1 MSERETRQGRV
12 PNASAIVPRLL
23 FCTVFALALADGRGG
38 LDKALALDALPQA
51 DAARAAKAGLD
62 EATMAH
68 VVRRAGE
75 LPRLHSLIVARH
87 GTIHLERRFHGPGL
101 DVPVN
106 VKSVAKAVISALVG
120 AAIDRGLIEGPHQP
134 VVSLLG
140 ETVADAADPRLQ
152 KVTIGHLL
160 SMQSGLERTSGAN
173 YGRWVNSKDWVGYAL
188 SRPFVE
194 EPGGRMLYSTGNS
207 HILSAVL
214 TRVSGRSTLDL
225 ARAWL
230 AAPLG
235 FELPPWDRDPQGI
248 YLGGNNMLLSPRA
261 LLRVGEMYRN
271 GGIFRGE
278 RVLSEAWVR
287 ASWTP
292 HTRSFFSGDGY
303 GYGWFITEAC
313 GHPVNY
319 ARGYGGQ
326 FLYVVPSL
334 SLTIVITSQTA
345 TRTRVGGYYTTLRS
359 DVVGELVAAAL
370 RADAA
375 ASGVAE
381 RQNKESGTGTDGSVA
396 TTGCGL

>member
-1 MSERETRQGRV
+1 
-12 PNASAIVPRLL
+12 
-23 FCTVFALALADGRGG
+23 
-38 LDKALALDALPQA
+38 
-51 DAARAAKAGLD
+51 
-62 EATMAH
+62 
-68 VVRRAGE
+68 
-75 LPRLHSLIVARH
+75 
-87 GTIHLERRFHGPGL
+87 
-101 DVPVN
+101 
-106 VKSVAKAVISALVG
+106 
-120 AAIDRGLIEGPHQP
+120 
-134 VVSLLG
+134 
-140 ETVADAADPRLQ
+140 
-152 KVTIGHLL
+152 
-160 SMQSGLERTSGAN
+160 
-173 YGRWVNSKDWVGYAL
+173 
-188 SRPFVE
+188 
-194 EPGGRMLYSTGNS
+194 MLYSTGNS